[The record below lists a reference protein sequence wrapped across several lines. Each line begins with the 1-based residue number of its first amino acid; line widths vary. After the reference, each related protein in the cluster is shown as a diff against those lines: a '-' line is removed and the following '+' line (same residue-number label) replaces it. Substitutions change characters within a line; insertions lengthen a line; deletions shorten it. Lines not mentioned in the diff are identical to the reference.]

1 MAIIHYVLFS
11 ICPTVLIVSI
21 SKIIMCGFA
30 DVHLMV
36 FKFIFF
42 FDLASQGLYCSLRQ
56 LLEVGF
62 FHADPHPGNLV
73 AMADGSLAYFDF
85 GMMGD
90 IPRHFR
96 VGLIQ
101 VVRYVQ
107 TGKSQHNYSH

>member
-1 MAIIHYVLFS
+1 MLMSLMMILCNILACLIFPFLF
-11 ICPTVLIVSI
+11 VSFC
-21 SKIIMCGFA
+21 K
-30 DVHLMV
+30 
-36 FKFIFF
+36 
-42 FDLASQGLYCSLRQ
+42 GLYCSLRQ

-73 AMADGSLAYFDF
+73 ATYCGALAYFDF

-101 VVRYVQ
+101 MVKTSRPILNR
-107 TGKSQHNYSH
+107 GHLA

>member
-1 MAIIHYVLFS
+1 M
-11 ICPTVLIVSI
+11 
-21 SKIIMCGFA
+21 
-30 DVHLMV
+30 
-36 FKFIFF
+36 
-42 FDLASQGLYCSLRQ
+42 RQ

-73 AMADGSLAYFDF
+73 ATDSGFLAYFDF

-101 VVRYVQ
+101 VVKTLETSLNNSYLWMLLNFIIL
-107 TGKSQHNYSH
+107 SIFHLSHS